1 MDISEKAQDEMALT
15 VIDRFRRAKDY
26 RRNTIIHQGA
36 SVQTLMERARAQY
49 DREYTAND
57 AAQMEQAF
65 GFVPTRY
72 YGVAQ
77 QKVNATY
84 FWKLDLVVTSLDSMF
99 TVNPTPF
106 PDIDEATKTRIRKG
120 VRSELVNRML
130 EVGITDPNL
139 FIDVKGK
146 VNPDIQ
152 DWLEEQANALKQ
164 VEQARIVSAASKT
177 AQQVQVRMRD
187 VLVEGGFR
195 QAYSNYSFDQILY
208 GRGVMRFPYRK
219 MQPVRYH
226 TRGGQIAHRW
236 EARPTFNHV
245 DVFQFYPVDDSDS
258 LQTNTGNTQRASIT
272 KAELINMARNAN
284 TTGYYASVIESIL
297 EDFAY
302 RNRNWLGPDDTGEDA
317 SWWGLDETIPLL
329 IHEGFFSGEELADMG
344 ITGVDMLDYRSARV
358 EVVGGRTIR
367 CELIESIKGTG
378 RTYYQAPF
386 NITGAGIYD
395 SIGLGAMVWDTEQ
408 RINRLLHLFESN
420 VDWASRPPLL
430 RNSSAFD
437 NPMDA
442 ANIYPGGQFDVEQTF
457 GVTGSMPDVL
467 RPMNAVSAQ
476 YHLIMTQVNALLQL
490 ADNDAGIPAFAYGTS
505 SNYGRSSLGEYT
517 QRISGS
523 LRTIKGLAMHEDFHF
538 IEPCFTQLYDSMLDA
553 DPDLRKGADIN
564 VVVRGMTGLLAED
577 LKATRQQEVLPLLLQ
592 GAQSG
597 LVTPEA
603 AQYGVRQLLDA
614 AGFPVDELGM
624 RDPIIDNALA
634 VAAGM
639 PVQGAPAA
647 GQQVPELDGRSG
659 PIPEGNVA
667 TPGGLSQVNLA
678 QTGPM

>member
-1 MDISEKAQDEMALT
+1 MTDYSIEAMDEMALT
-15 VIDRFRRAKDY
+15 VIERYRRAKEY
-26 RRNTIIHQGA
+26 RRNTVIHQGV
-36 SVQTLMERARAQY
+36 SVQTLMDRARSQY
-49 DREYTAND
+49 DREYTCND
-57 AAQMEQAF
+57 AAMMEQAF

-99 TVNPTPF
+99 TVNPTPY
-106 PDIDEATKTRIRKG
+106 PDIDDATKQRIRQG
-120 VRSELVNRML
+120 VRNELVNRMI
-130 EVGITDPNL
+130 ETGITDPNMFL
-139 FIDVKGK
+139 DPKGK
-146 VNPDIQ
+146 VNPQIQ
-152 DWLEEQANALKQ
+152 EWLEAQADALKV

-177 AQQVQVRMRD
+177 AQEIQIHMRD
-187 VLVEGGFR
+187 TLVEGGFR
-195 QAYSNYSFDQILY
+195 QAYAKYSFDQILY

-226 TRGGQIAHRW
+226 TRGGGIGHRW
-236 EARPTFNHV
+236 EARPTFSHV

-258 LQTNTGNTQRASIT
+258 LQTNTGNTQRAVIT
-272 KAELINMARNAN
+272 KAELINMARN
-284 TTGYYASVIESIL
+284 TSQTGYYGGEIEKLL
-297 EDFAY
+297 EEFAY
-302 RNRNWLGPDDTGEDA
+302 RPRNWLGSDAHDGEAD
-317 SWWGLDETIPLL
+317 WWSMDETIPIL

-344 ITGVDMLDYRSARV
+344 INGVDMLDYKSARV

-367 CELIESIKGTG
+367 CELIESVKGSG

-386 NITGAGIYD
+386 NMTGPGIYD
-395 SIGLGAMVWDTEQ
+395 SIGLASMVWDTEQ
-408 RINRLLHLFESN
+408 RINRLLHLFENN

-430 RNSSAFD
+430 RNSSAFN
-437 NPMDA
+437 NPQDD
-442 ANIYPGGQFDVEQTF
+442 IFPGGQFEVEETF
-457 GVTGSMPDVL
+457 GVTGSMPDAV

-490 ADNDAGIPAFAYGTS
+490 ADNDAGIPAFAYGTA

-517 QRISGS
+517 QRVSGS
-523 LRTIKGLAMHEDFHF
+523 LRTVKGLAMHEDFYF
-538 IEPCFTQLYDSMLDA
+538 IEPCFTQLYDNMLDE

-564 VVVRGMTGLLAED
+564 VVVRGMTGLLKED
-577 LKATRQQEVLPLLLQ
+577 LKKTRQEEVLPLLLQ

-624 RDPIIDNALA
+624 RDPVIDNALA

-639 PVQGAPAA
+639 PAPGASPG

-659 PIPEGNVA
+659 PIPDGNVA
-667 TPGGLSQVNLA
+667 SPAGMNQANLA
-678 QTGPM
+678 QVGPM